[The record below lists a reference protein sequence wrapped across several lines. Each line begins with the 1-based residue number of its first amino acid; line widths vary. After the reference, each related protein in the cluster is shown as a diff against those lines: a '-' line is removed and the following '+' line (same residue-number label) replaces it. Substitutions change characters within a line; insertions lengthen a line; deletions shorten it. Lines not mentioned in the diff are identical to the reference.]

1 MLIWIGA
8 ALSVLGVI
16 GIVASIVMVARAKKA
31 KLDDAE
37 MRARISKNSAGQ
49 YGRAFCINDRVDDGY
64 RRHCPRLISAPD
76 KIPHTSALTSDGH
89 ADRLTGTA

>member
-8 ALSVLGVI
+8 ALSVLGMI

-37 MRARISKNSAGQ
+37 MRARISKILP
-49 YGRAFCINDRVDDGY
+49 INMG
-64 RRHCPRLISAPD
+64 
-76 KIPHTSALTSDGH
+76 AL
-89 ADRLTGTA
+89 LYQ

>member
-16 GIVASIVMVARAKKA
+16 GIVASIVRVARAKKA

-37 MRARISKNSAGQ
+37 MRARISKILP
-49 YGRAFCINDRVDDGY
+49 INMG
-64 RRHCPRLISAPD
+64 
-76 KIPHTSALTSDGH
+76 ALFVSMIGLMMVIVGIVL
-89 ADRLTGTA
+89 A

>member
-37 MRARISKNSAGQ
+37 MRARISKILPVNMG
-49 YGRAFCINDRVDDGY
+49 
-64 RRHCPRLISAPD
+64 
-76 KIPHTSALTSDGH
+76 ALFVSMIGLMMVVVGIVL
-89 ADRLTGTA
+89 A

>member
-1 MLIWIGA
+1 MGMLIWIGA

-37 MRARISKNSAGQ
+37 MRARISKILPVNMG
-49 YGRAFCINDRVDDGY
+49 
-64 RRHCPRLISAPD
+64 
-76 KIPHTSALTSDGH
+76 ALFVSMIGLMMVIVGIVL
-89 ADRLTGTA
+89 A

>member
-8 ALSVLGVI
+8 ALSVLGMI

-37 MRARISKNSAGQ
+37 MRACISKILP
-49 YGRAFCINDRVDDGY
+49 INMG
-64 RRHCPRLISAPD
+64 
-76 KIPHTSALTSDGH
+76 ALFVSMIGLMMVIVGIVL
-89 ADRLTGTA
+89 A